1 MALPRL
7 AESTLAL
14 GRDALTALLGLDR
27 LYRAES
33 GDPDGLAVLDLS
45 EPGEFTPDAFAG
57 YPEAEAR
64 FRELARRAA
73 GLPEADRRAYY
84 EDLCRSSIAFATWR
98 DRGLSFERQLTEF
111 LQVPAAPASD
121 AELAAIEAH
130 LEDGLADAGYRGTL
144 REQCAAWEADRR
156 VAPEDVVATAS
167 RLMDEA
173 WTRTEER
180 LLPIPADRSDGMRV
194 TGVTGVSYNA
204 RCNFLGR
211 SVELNTE
218 PVLTRP
224 GLRHLAVHEGYPGH
238 YVQFT
243 LRTLRY
249 REGLVPPD
257 GLISVVNTAS
267 SSVFEGIADHGMAML
282 GWNETADDRIQ
293 ALLTRHRAGIGTGAA
308 WRLHALDWD
317 ADRTREWLTGVS
329 LSGGAGWVANR
340 MGFIS
345 SPARAVLIWSYWW
358 GEPVV
363 AAAWNQVPAA
373 RRPDFV
379 EFLYGR
385 MHSNRSVAMF
395 AS

>member
-1 MALPRL
+1 M
-7 AESTLAL
+7 
-14 GRDALTALLGLDR
+14 
-27 LYRAES
+27 
-33 GDPDGLAVLDLS
+33 
-45 EPGEFTPDAFAG
+45 
-57 YPEAEAR
+57 
-64 FRELARRAA
+64 
-73 GLPEADRRAYY
+73 PEADRRAYY

-98 DRGLSFERQLTEF
+98 DRGLSFEQQLTEF
-111 LQVPAAPASD
+111 LQVPAAPASE

-130 LEDGLADAGYRGTL
+130 LEEALAEAGYRGTL

-156 VAPEDVVATAS
+156 VAPEDVVGTATG
-167 RLMDEA
+167 LMDEA

-194 TGVTGVSYNA
+194 TGVTGVAFNA

-243 LRTLRY
+243 LRKLRY

-282 GWNETADDRIQ
+282 GWNEAADDRIQ

-308 WRLHALDWD
+308 WRLHALGWHV
-317 ADRTREWLTGVS
+317 DRTREWLSGVS

-363 AAAWNQVPAA
+363 AAAWKQVPEA
-373 RRPDFV
+373 RRSDFV